1 MADNINRRK
10 RSSRLRSAI
19 LFSTPLM
26 IFLVVDVISV
36 CFSADNFKNVL
47 PGSVS
52 PQPGAVQMIE
62 KRDNE
67 LEAEKKAKEA
77 KEAELEGEKKAEVP
91 QGVTSISGR
100 ATDIKYLINANDKL
114 YVSVWRVPDLS
125 MEIIVRPDGYISFPL
140 IGDIK
145 ASGRTLTELKNEITE
160 KLKEYVE
167 NPQVSLVVREFA
179 GEKIIILGEVR
190 SPGVYKFTGKI
201 SLMEGV
207 GFAGG
212 FTRDAQPKS
221 IVVVRSPVA
230 EGEKEKLMVLNAAS
244 ILQKGNLKENI
255 ELEPNDI
262 VFVSRSFISNVKEF
276 YADFISPLI
285 RSAVD
290 YETFKSV
297 RQTIKQ
303 IHAGQ

>member
-1 MADNINRRK
+1 MAMKDRQRVN
-10 RSSRLRSAI
+10 SRLRSAI
-19 LFSTPLM
+19 LFSAPLT
-26 IFLVVDVISV
+26 IFLVISITST
-36 CFSADNFKNVL
+36 CSSADDFKNVL

-52 PQPGAVQMIE
+52 PVPGAVQMME
-62 KRDNE
+62 KRDKE
-67 LEAEKKAKEA
+67 LEAEKKAKEG
-77 KEAELEGEKKAEVP
+77 ESEGEKKIEVP
-91 QGVTSISGR
+91 QGTTSISGR
-100 ATDIKYLINANDKL
+100 AIKIRYLININDKL

-140 IGDIK
+140 IGDIE
-145 ASGRTLTELKNEITE
+145 ASGRTLTELKDEISG

-179 GEKIIILGEVR
+179 GEKIVILGEVR

-221 IVVVRSPVA
+221 IVVVRSPVE
-230 EGEKEKLMVLNAAS
+230 EGEKEKLIVLNAAS

-255 ELEPNDI
+255 GLEPNDI
-262 VFVSRSFISNVKEF
+262 VFVSRSLISNVKEF
-276 YADFISPLI
+276 YNDFIVPVI
-285 RSAVD
+285 RTAIE
-290 YETFKSV
+290 YETFKTL
-297 RQTIKQ
+297 RQTIKAG
-303 IHAGQ
+303 HAD

>member
-1 MADNINRRK
+1 MAIKDRQRAN
-10 RSSRLRSAI
+10 SRPRSAI
-19 LFSTPLM
+19 LFSTPLT
-26 IFLVVDVISV
+26 ILLVISITST
-36 CFSADNFKNVL
+36 CSPADDFKNVL

-52 PQPGAVQMIE
+52 PAPGAVQMLE
-62 KRDNE
+62 KRDKA
-67 LEAEKKAKEA
+67 LESEKKAKEG
-77 KEAELEGEKKAEVP
+77 ESTGEKKVEAP

-100 ATDIKYLINANDKL
+100 ATKIKYLINVNDKL

-140 IGDIK
+140 IGDIE
-145 ASGRTLTELKNEITE
+145 ASGRTLTELKDEITG

-179 GEKIIILGEVR
+179 GEKVVILGEVR

-201 SLMEGV
+201 SLIEGV

-221 IVVVRSPVA
+221 IVVVRSPVV
-230 EGEKEKLMVLNAAS
+230 EGEKEKLIVLNAAS
-244 ILQKGNLKENI
+244 ILQKGSLKENI

-262 VFVSRSFISNVKEF
+262 IFVSRSLISNVKEF
-276 YADFISPLI
+276 YNAFIVPVI
-285 RSAVD
+285 RTAID
-290 YETFKSV
+290 YETFKTL
-297 RQTIKQ
+297 RQTIKSG
-303 IHAGQ
+303 HAD

>member
-1 MADNINRRK
+1 M
-10 RSSRLRSAI
+10 
-19 LFSTPLM
+19 
-26 IFLVVDVISV
+26 FLVIGIIST
-36 CFSADNFKNVL
+36 CFSADAFKNVL

-52 PQPGAVQMIE
+52 PAPGAVQMLE
-62 KRDNE
+62 KRDKE
-67 LEAEKKAKEA
+67 LEAEKKAKEG
-77 KEAELEGEKKAEVP
+77 ESEGEKKVKVP

-100 ATDIKYLINANDKL
+100 ATKIKYLININDKL

-140 IGDIK
+140 IGDIE
-145 ASGRTLTELKNEITE
+145 ASGRTLTELKDEIAG

-167 NPQVSLVVREFA
+167 NPQVSIIVREFA
-179 GEKIIILGEVR
+179 GAKIVILGEVNA
-190 SPGVYKFTGKI
+190 PGVYKFTGKI

-221 IVVVRSPVA
+221 IIVVRSPVV
-230 EGEKEKLMVLNAAS
+230 EGEKEKLIVLNAAS

-262 VFVSRSFISNVKEF
+262 VFVSRSLISNVKEF
-276 YADFISPLI
+276 YRDFILPVITTVL
-285 RSAVD
+285 D
-290 YETFKSV
+290 YETFKSI
-297 RQTIKQ
+297 RQTIKAG
-303 IHAGQ
+303 HAGQ